1 MVLDFSLHRGRTAT
15 IMDSAN
21 ILITSN
27 ILAGV
32 LGLLI
37 LGVILSRDLRESSH
51 IQRALFLMLRRQYGD
66 IERELQELG
75 DLVKVK

>member
-1 MVLDFSLHRGRTAT
+1 
-15 IMDSAN
+15 MDSAN